1 MSISGTSSSSA
12 MQQMMQMQA
21 PKQPSAANLVSD
33 IVETSDVDG
42 SGSLSIEELGLSSE
56 EFNSYDSDSD
66 GLLTTEELE
75 ETLSSKLNSMKNQE
89 LTPESFASFLSEMGV
104 EVPSAPVGQGQGP
117 NASQVAS
124 DVFNAG
130 DTDGDGLMTQT
141 ELGISDDLFS
151 SLDSDEDGSITQD
164 ELEEGL
170 STLFSSVDS
179 GETSKEEAGS
189 VLSALGVQP
198 QEGGKPAGGGG
209 GGGVSA
215 TTEEEY
221 DEADA
226 NEDGIVTA
234 AEQAEYD
241 GTTTTAEDYA
251 LNLVS
256 KLFEALEAENT
267 DSSESLDLSSFKSVM
282 SMVNNQIQEPQT
294 AEKLNAYVSNLD
306 LGLKTA

>member
-1 MSISGTSSSSA
+1 MSISSTTSGSM
-12 MQQMMQMQA
+12 MQQMMQMQT
-21 PKQPSAANLVSD
+21 PQKPSASDFASEIMEAN
-33 IVETSDVDG
+33 DVDG
-42 SGSLSIEELGLSSE
+42 TSSLSIEEIGLSSE
-56 EFNSYDSDSD
+56 EFSSYDSDGD
-66 GLLTTEELE
+66 GSLSSEELE
-75 ETLSSKLNSMKNQE
+75 ETLSSKLDSIKNQE

-104 EVPSAPVGQGQGP
+104 SVPQAPTQGQAP
-117 NASQVAS
+117 NATQIASDIFSAS
-124 DVFNAG
+124 DVNE
-130 DTDGDGLMTQT
+130 DGIMTQD
-141 ELGISDDLFS
+141 ELGVSDDIFS
-151 SLDSDEDGSITQD
+151 SLDTDADGSITQE
-164 ELEEGL
+164 ELEESL
-170 STLFSSVDS
+170 STLFSSVES

-189 VLSALGVQP
+189 VLSALGVKP
-198 QEGGKPAGGGG
+198 PEGGKPAGGGG
-209 GGGVSA
+209 GGGVAA

-234 AEQAEYD
+234 TEQAEYD

-256 KLFEALEAENT
+256 KLFEALEAEST
-267 DSSESLDLSSFKSVM
+267 DSTESLDLSSFKSVM